1 MADFRIGRLKFKWRG
16 DWQTATQY
24 LIDDIVKYGGN
35 TYVAIEN
42 HTSSSTVADFYTDS
56 AKWSLHTEGLFFKG
70 DWIGGTFY
78 KQNDVVKYGANQH
91 RCTVEHT
98 ATTSFDNTK
107 FELLLEGLQ
116 FEDSWNSAVQYQLGD
131 IVTYGGYSYV
141 AARDNV
147 NVTPY
152 GNTSDWELLSTGFNA
167 KGAYIG
173 GFAYKVGDV
182 IQYGGYSYVCIQD
195 TSSAQPTDTG
205 YWTLLN
211 TGFSWEGTWD
221 SNINYRLGDIVEYS
235 ASSYICVSPHVAVTP
250 GTDNT
255 KWQMFAQGDAN
266 AVMIAQGDIIFR
278 DATDVTRL
286 PAGADGTPLITK
298 GPAADPQW
306 GHETLNTVYV
316 SVNGDDTNSGK
327 SAHDAVRTIKRACVL
342 AAQDPGYT
350 TVQVE
355 SGTYEEQLPIYIPSG
370 TKLFGAGI
378 RQCTV
383 SPAAGLSDD
392 GITPNNETVM
402 FYVNDATTIQ
412 GFSMTG
418 MTGFTPDIS
427 QPQNLE
433 LATIKGVFVC
443 FDPNGEILHRSPYI
457 KDCSTFS
464 EGGVGVIVD
473 GEVHNSGNKSMVFH
487 AFTNLNSNGVGFWVR
502 YGGRAEIVS
511 SFTYYCHVG
520 YSCTTGG
527 TIRSLSGN
535 NSYGTYGAVSNGT
548 FPLENTVNG
557 VVDGKMIEY
566 VDDGVHQAYF
576 SNSETITGSV
586 SGATATIIYGVQG
599 KFRYIIDNIVDG
611 PGGPFQAG
619 EIITGAI
626 SGSQATL
633 QTNPVL
639 GQKGF
644 VMHFTGFPEEPR
656 PGGSVAFLP
665 TGGGSG
671 TDAFTYIIGSVA
683 EWNSVTGNAILTF
696 NQEKLSEAVE
706 GQTAAIRYL
715 YSNIRLTGHDF
726 LNVGTGGTATTNYP
740 GDPLQ
745 DPSQGNEVVEN
756 FPGRV
761 YYISTDQNGNF
772 RVGNYFKIDQATGR
786 ATLNADAFDL
796 SGLTELRLGAIG
808 AQLGESINEFSSDQF
823 LAGDSNEAVPT
834 EQAIVGH
841 LTRGYSGTGAW
852 RLPAGTTAERPA
864 SAVAGMLRYNTQTN
878 VHEQYNGT
886 IWVSLDNPPVIT
898 SVSPLSADPNIARTI
913 TIVGD
918 RFRSGDKVY
927 VGGALISPSDVTI
940 VDGQRL
946 QFNTGNAS
954 NLASLTAGVYDIT
967 VEGPSGLRAV
977 KEQAF
982 TINFTPIWQ
991 TAQSFGTIDEGSTES
1006 TVLVATDP
1014 EGDDVDYVVV
1024 ADTQGLFV
1032 AAGGTLTLVEETGQM
1047 GGTWPAVAADT
1058 VYNFTIRA
1066 TDNAPEPNSIDR
1078 VFTVTVRNN
1087 TAPTITSP
1095 TTNQTFG
1102 DFGTTV
1108 EPSNPFSPISA
1119 SATDNE
1125 GHGLTWS
1132 VAADS
1137 TGVFSNGLSI
1147 NSTTGEITGTVN
1159 HGWLNR
1165 AYSRSAPVTL
1175 RVTDNGP
1182 IPQSS
1187 DVPININFA
1196 TTWRYRTIINRGYM
1210 MGGYRSS
1217 APWNNI
1223 NQTIHST
1230 DTTTNLGDIMTYQ
1243 AAYHDGGFSDTV
1255 GMSWGVDNSY
1265 PGTTANGQSFNMTN
1279 NTSRGASSSWNMSVS
1294 RNDLGCVNDDVNNYA
1309 YMTGGGSE
1317 ATDRFNFTTDT
1328 RDTTIGNS
1336 GLSADY
1342 VGAADGGTHG
1352 YFWNGTHR
1360 KLTFSNTTFTG
1371 MFATRGT
1378 HSKGLTS
1385 KWGFFYMGP
1394 PNDTQ
1399 DMLKVNTTTDTALG
1413 TLGQYPGVDSQG
1425 EHNFE
1430 MGQDVG
1436 YSIGMWQGDFSQ
1448 ANDSWKLYYSTDTF
1462 DQGVNGHATLQP
1474 KGHDGCSSGA
1484 CYSTGI

>member
-16 DWQTATQY
+16 DWQTNTQY

-35 TYVAIEN
+35 TYVAINN
-42 HTSSSTVADFYTDS
+42 HPSGATIQDFYADTS
-56 AKWSLHTEGLFFKG
+56 NWSLHTEGLFFKG
-70 DWIGGTFY
+70 DWITATFY
-78 KQNDVVKYGANQH
+78 KENDVVKYGANQH
-91 RCTVEHT
+91 RCTSAHT
-98 ATTSFDNTK
+98 ATSTFDHTK
-107 FELLLEGLQ
+107 FEKILEGLQ
-116 FEDSWNSAVQYQLGD
+116 FEDSWNSAIQYQAGD

-141 AARDNV
+141 ASRDNV
-147 NVTPY
+147 NITPY
-152 GNTSDWELLSTGFNA
+152 GNISDWELLSTGFNA
-167 KGAYIG
+167 KGAFVG
-173 GFAYKVGDV
+173 GSSYRVGDV

-195 TSSAQPTDTG
+195 TISSSPTDSA

-221 SNINYRLGDIVEYS
+221 TNLNYRLGDIVEYAS
-235 ASSYICVSPHVAVTP
+235 SSYICVAANNAVTP
-250 GTDNT
+250 GTDSS
-255 KWQMFAQGDAN
+255 KWQMFAQGDTN
-266 AVMIAQGDIIFR
+266 AVMIVQGDIIFR
-278 DATDVTRL
+278 DATDITRL
-286 PAGADGTPLITK
+286 PAGTSGATLVTK
-298 GPAADPQW
+298 GPNEDLTW
-306 GHETLNTVYV
+306 GHVSNNTVYV
-316 SVNGDDTNSGK
+316 SINGDDSNAGLTHN
-327 SAHDAVRTIKRACVL
+327 DAVRTIKRACVL
-342 AAQDPGYT
+342 AGQQAGNT

-355 SGTYEEQLPIYIPSG
+355 SGTYEEQLPIILPSG
-370 TKLFGAGI
+370 TKLYGAGI

-383 SPAAGLSDD
+383 TPAAGLSDD

-418 MTGFTPDIS
+418 MTGFVPDGS

-433 LATIKGVFVC
+433 LATIKGVFIC
-443 FDPNGEILHRSPYI
+443 FDPAGEILNRSPYI

-473 GEVHNSGNKSMVFH
+473 GEVHASGNKSMVFH
-487 AFTNLNSNGVGFWVR
+487 AYTNLNSNGVGFWIR

-511 SFTYYCHVG
+511 SFTYYCYVG

-548 FPLENTVNG
+548 FPLENTVDG
-557 VVDGKMIEY
+557 TVAGKMVEY

-576 SNSETITGSV
+576 ANGESITGSV
-586 SGATATIIYGVQG
+586 SGATANIVYGVQG
-599 KFRYIIDNIVDG
+599 KFRYIIDQIVNG
-611 PGGPFQAG
+611 PGGAFQAG
-619 EIITGAI
+619 EIVTGAT

-633 QTNPVL
+633 QTNPIT

-644 VMHFTGFPEEPR
+644 IFNVVGFAEEPR
-656 PGGSVAFLP
+656 PGGSVGFIP
-665 TGGGSG
+665 TGGGTG
-671 TDAFTYIIGSVA
+671 TDAFTYIIGSVS
-683 EWNSVTGNAILTF
+683 EWNSVTGRAIITF
-696 NQEKLSEAVE
+696 NSEKISEAVE

-745 DPSQGNEVVEN
+745 EPSQGNEVIED

-808 AQLGESINEFSSDQF
+808 AQLGESINEFSSDQY
-823 LAGDSNEAVPT
+823 LAGDSPEAVPT
-834 EQAIVGH
+834 EQSIVGH

-898 SVSPLSADPNIARTI
+898 SISPLSADPNVSRTI
-913 TIVGD
+913 TISGD
-918 RFRSGDKVY
+918 RFVSGDKVY
-927 VGGALISPSDVTI
+927 VGGALISNSDVTI

-946 QFNTGNAS
+946 QFTTGNAS

-977 KEQAF
+977 KEQSF
-982 TINFTPIWQ
+982 TIDFTPVWQ
-991 TAQSFGTIDEGSTES
+991 TPQTLGTIDEGASEGTS
-1006 TVLVATDP
+1006 LSATDP
-1014 EGDDVDYVVV
+1014 EGTDVDYAVV
-1024 ADTQGLFV
+1024 ADTNNIFV
-1032 AAGGTLTLVEETGQM
+1032 QNGGSITIDNETGQL
-1047 GGTWPAVAADT
+1047 GGVWPAVAADT
-1058 VYNFTIRA
+1058 VFNFTVRA
-1066 TDNAPEPNSIDR
+1066 TDGAPEPNSVDR
-1078 VFTVTVRNN
+1078 VFTATVRNN
-1087 TAPTITSP
+1087 TAPTITAPAAS
-1095 TTNQTFG
+1095 QQFG
-1102 DFGTTV
+1102 NFGTTI
-1108 EPSNPFSPISA
+1108 EPSNPFSTITA
-1119 SATDNE
+1119 TATDNE

-1132 VAADS
+1132 VASDS
-1137 TGVFSNGLSI
+1137 AGVFSNGLSL
-1147 NSTTGEITGTVN
+1147 NGSTGEITGTVT
-1159 HGWLNR
+1159 HSWLNR
-1165 AYSRSAPVTL
+1165 AYTRSAPVTL
-1175 RVTDNGP
+1175 RVTDNAP
-1182 IPQSS
+1182 IPSSS
-1187 DVPININFA
+1187 DVPIQINFA

-1210 MGGYRSS
+1210 MGGYRAS
-1217 APWNNI
+1217 APWRNV
-1223 NQTIHST
+1223 NQTIHAT
-1230 DTTTNLGDIMTYQ
+1230 DTTTNLGDIMTYN

-1255 GMSWGVDNSY
+1255 GMSWGVDNAY
-1265 PGTTANGQSFNMTN
+1265 PGTTSLGQSFNMTN
-1279 NTSRGASSSWNMSVS
+1279 NTSRGASGSWNMSVV
-1294 RNDLGCVNDDVNNYA
+1294 RNDLAAINDDVNNYT
-1309 YMTGGGSE
+1309 YMTAGGSE
-1317 ATDRFNFTTDT
+1317 ATDRFNYTTDT
-1328 RDTTIGNS
+1328 RDATIGNS
-1336 GLSADY
+1336 GLVADY
-1342 VGAADGGTHG
+1342 SGAADAGTHG
-1352 YFWNGTHR
+1352 YVWNGTHR
-1360 KLTFSNTTFTG
+1360 RLQYSNTTWTG

-1378 HSKGLTS
+1378 HSKGITS
-1385 KWGFFYMGP
+1385 KWGFFYIGP

-1399 DMLKVNTTTDTALG
+1399 DMLKVNSNTDSALN
-1413 TLGQYPGVDSQG
+1413 TLGQYPGVDAQG
-1425 EHNFE
+1425 EHNFQ

-1448 ANDSWKLYYSTDTF
+1448 ANDSWKLMFSTDTF
-1462 DQGVNGHATLQP
+1462 NQGINGHATLQP